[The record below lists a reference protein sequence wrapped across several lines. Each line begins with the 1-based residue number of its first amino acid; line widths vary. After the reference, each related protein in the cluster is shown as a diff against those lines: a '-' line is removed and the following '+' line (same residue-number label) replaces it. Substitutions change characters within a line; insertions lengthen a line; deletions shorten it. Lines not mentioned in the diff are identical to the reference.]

1 MGRFIFYKKS
11 SEGNVTTI
19 ALYNDDSLPMY
30 KNITGMWSVSFGWGY
45 NGSAIRQLALAILIH
60 VGLEKEKVFNVYL
73 DFLKDF
79 LLDKK
84 DGERLVIEEEKILNW
99 IEKKVLK
106 NLYRNP
112 FKKTPFSK
120 TGMN

>member
-45 NGSAIRQLALAILIH
+45 NGSASRQLALAILIH
-60 VGLEKEKVFNVYL
+60 VGLEKEKVFNFYKRKE
-73 DFLKDF
+73 F
-79 LLDKK
+79 
-84 DGERLVIEEEKILNW
+84 
-99 IEKKVLK
+99 
-106 NLYRNP
+106 
-112 FKKTPFSK
+112 
-120 TGMN
+120 